1 MSTSTPASTG
11 RHEDQ
16 DTLYDVIV
24 IGAGFSGVYLLWRL
38 REEGFSVRLL
48 EAGSGLGG
56 TWCWN
61 RYPGARVDSDGV
73 DYQFSGERFWKSWS
87 YSERFPGHQELREYF
102 AYLESQ
108 LDLCKDCR
116 FDTKV
121 VSAEFDEDARIWT
134 LTASDGFT
142 TRSRYALFA
151 TGSTVEPYTPDF
163 PGLADY
169 RGQLVHTARWPEDL
183 DFSGKRVAVIGT
195 GASGVQMIQSIGPE
209 ADRLTVFQRTP
220 NMALPMRQR
229 RYTDADHAEMKKSY
243 PELFA
248 RRNNETF
255 AGFSYDFDPRKAAAI
270 SAEDREAYFEWAWAE
285 GGLRFWLANFS
296 DVLFDEATNRH
307 AYEFWKRKTRE
318 VITDP
323 VKADLLAPHE
333 PPHPFGT
340 KREALYQ
347 NYYDV
352 LNQDNVEIVSVR
364 ATPLDRFTET
374 GIRTADGQEREFDL
388 IVLATGFD
396 NNTGALTAI
405 DVRGVDGRTL
415 REKWADGVDVYLGSM
430 TNGYPNLA
438 FLYGP
443 QSPAAFGNGPTSAE
457 LQGEEIIALLTHMRE
472 HRNTRFESTVQAD
485 EAWTAEINA
494 IDEIALLK
502 NADSWYNASNIP
514 GKRRQMLQYLGGFPT
529 YMERWKTERESGYS
543 TGLVLDAAT
552 DREAATA
559 TAPASAPA
567 L

>member
-1 MSTSTPASTG
+1 MSSSNEAVASPVS
-11 RHEDQ
+11 DQ
-16 DTLYDVIV
+16 NATYDVV
-24 IGAGFSGVYLLWRL
+24 VVGAGFSGVYLLWRL
-38 REEGFSVRLL
+38 REQGFSVRLL

-56 TWCWN
+56 TWFWN

-73 DYQFSGERFWKSWS
+73 DYQFSHERFWKNWNM
-87 YSERFPGHQELREYF
+87 SERFPGHQELRAYF

-121 VSAEFDEDARIWT
+121 VSADFDEAERLWT

-142 TRSRYALFA
+142 TRSRYAVFA

-163 PGLADY
+163 PGLDDF
-169 RGQLVHTARWPEDL
+169 RGQLVHTARWPDDL
-183 DFSGKRVAVIGT
+183 ECAGKRVAVIGT
-195 GASGVQMIQSIGPE
+195 GSSGVQLIQTIGPVTGQ
-209 ADRLTVFQRTP
+209 LTVFQRTP

-229 RYTDADHAEMKKSY
+229 KFTAADNAELKRSY
-243 PELFA
+243 QEMFA

-255 AGFSYDFDPRKAAAI
+255 AGFSFDFDPRKTVEL
-270 SAEDREAYFEWAWAE
+270 SDEEREEYYEQAWEE
-285 GGLRFWLANFS
+285 GGLRFWLANFA
-296 DVLFDEATNRH
+296 DVLFDEKANRH
-307 AYEFWKRKTRE
+307 AYEFWKKKTRAC
-318 VITDP
+318 ITDP

-352 LNQDNVEIVSVR
+352 INQDNVEIVSVR
-364 ATPLDRFTET
+364 DTPFDRFTES
-374 GIRTADGQEREFDL
+374 GVRTVDGQEREFDV
-388 IVLATGFD
+388 IVMATGFD

-430 TNGYPNLA
+430 THGCPNLA

-457 LQGEEIIALLTHMRE
+457 LQSEELVNLFEFMRE
-472 HRNTRFESTVQAD
+472 HSYTRFESTSEAD

-494 IDEIALLK
+494 VDEVALLK
-502 NADSWYNASNIP
+502 HANSWYNASNIP
-514 GKRRQMLQYLGGFPT
+514 GKHRQMLQYVSGFPT
-529 YMERWKTERESGYS
+529 YMERWKTERDSGYAK
-543 TGLVLDAAT
+543 GLVLEPTT
-552 DREAATA
+552 DREARISANQ
-559 TAPASAPA
+559 APAPA
-567 L
+567 T